1 MPNVGHRRRVAA
13 LVAVEPATMSVLAT
27 WLAEHGWAAA
37 DVRDLA
43 EAPDLLIAQMRFP
56 RTEAP
61 QVLQA
66 TAGRFPGVPVIV
78 VSPTIVSGTPSRSD
92 AARQLGVAAVLAL
105 PLSRAA
111 LITTVDELLG
121 PA

>member
-1 MPNVGHRRRVAA
+1 MPTVVQPRRVAA
-13 LVAVEPATMSVLAT
+13 LLAVEPATMSVLAT
-27 WLAEHGWAAA
+27 WLSEHGWAAA
-37 DVRDLA
+37 DAQDLA
-43 EAPDLLIAQMRFP
+43 ATPDLLIAQMRFP

-66 TAGRFPGVPVIV
+66 SAERFPGVPVIV
-78 VSPTIVSGTPSRSD
+78 VSPTIVAGTPSRSE
-92 AARQLGVAAVLAL
+92 AARQLGVAAVLAM

-111 LITTVDELLG
+111 LITTVEDLMG

>member
-1 MPNVGHRRRVAA
+1 VAA
-13 LVAVEPATMSVLAT
+13 LLAVEPATMSVLAT
-27 WLAEHGWAAA
+27 WLSEHGWAAA
-37 DVRDLA
+37 DAQDLA
-43 EAPDLLIAQMRFP
+43 ATPDLLIAQMRFP

-66 TAGRFPGVPVIV
+66 SAERFPGVPVIV
-78 VSPTIVSGTPSRSD
+78 VSPTIVAGTPSRSE
-92 AARQLGVAAVLAL
+92 AARQLGVAAVLAM

-111 LITTVDELLG
+111 LITTVEDLMG